1 MSDWL
6 LANEPQIRLAIFLSI
21 FAVLIVLQQ
30 VMPRRNVSGGWRR
43 RITNLLLIII
53 NTLILRLAFPLLAVD
68 LAVRLEQGGGG
79 PPGILPYWAV
89 VTAGVILLDCA
100 IYWQHRL
107 IHKIPLLWRMHRVH
121 HADIDFDVTTAVRF
135 HPFEMAVSMAIK
147 LALIALFGIPA
158 LAVLIFEI
166 LLSAGA
172 LFTHAN
178 IRLPETFER
187 RLRWLLVTPEMH
199 RIHHSVHWDESNS
212 NFGFHLSLWDRI
224 FGSYCDQS
232 RDEQATMQIGLHE
245 FRDRRDQSLWALLVN
260 PFRSLRKAEPSQ
272 TSSR

>member
-68 LAVRLEQGGGG
+68 LAIRLEQGGGG

-224 FGSYCDQS
+224 FGSYRDQT
-232 RDEQATMQIGLHE
+232 RDEQTTMQIGLHE

-260 PFRSLRKAEPSQ
+260 PFRSFRKAEPSQ
-272 TSSR
+272 ISRQ

>member
-1 MSDWL
+1 VSDWL
-6 LANEPQIRLAIFLSI
+6 LANAPQIRLATFLSI

-30 VMPRRNVSGGWRR
+30 VLPRRNVMGGWRR

-53 NTLILRLAFPLLAVD
+53 NTLILRVAFPLLAVD
-68 LAVRLEQGGGG
+68 LAIRLEHNGGG

-89 VTAGVILLDCA
+89 VTAAVILLDCA

-107 IHKIPLLWRMHRVH
+107 MHKIPLLWRLHRVH
-121 HADIDFDVTTAVRF
+121 HADIGFDVTTAVRF
-135 HPFEMAVSMAIK
+135 HPFEIAVSMVIK
-147 LALIALFGIPA
+147 LAFIALFGIPA

-166 LLSAGA
+166 LLSAGS

-178 IRLPETFER
+178 IRLPDTFER

-199 RIHHSVHWDESNS
+199 RIHHSVHSDETNS

-224 FGSYCDQS
+224 FGSYRDQP
-232 RDEQATMQIGLHE
+232 RDEQTTMQIGLHE

-260 PFRSLRKAEPSQ
+260 PFRSVGGRRP
-272 TSSR
+272 